1 MFSSFNISASGMTA
15 QRKRMDIIANNIANV
30 DTTRTEEGGPYR
42 RKMPVFKARGSKPF
56 SAMLKDE
63 IDFRQGNGVEISSIV
78 EDSKP
83 FQLIHNPNH
92 PDANQDG
99 FVEMPNVDIA
109 TEMVDMIDASR
120 AYEAN
125 VTALNTFKSMAMKA
139 LEIGR
144 G

>member
-15 QRKRMDIIANNIANV
+15 QRKRMDIISNNIANV

-63 IDFRQGNGVEISSIV
+63 IDFRQGNGVEISSII
-78 EDSKP
+78 EDTSP

-99 FVEMPNVDIA
+99 FVEMPNVDIT